1 MNTDTADQAPAQA
14 PSVEERAAAALFGS
28 SPPPKKPVLPPA
40 PEGNEPDV
48 APDDQSQEQAEATT
62 EETPPAE
69 EFFEFEQDGQSWQ
82 VPKALEKALMHNRD
96 YTQKTQALADKERS
110 FEAANAQIRAY
121 NMRQQFDASVAQEMQ
136 QLAAYDSVLNQR
148 VDWSQL
154 SNDQALQATLQRNQ
168 WKDEREALA
177 RTLSAKHQQFM
188 EQFDKAMTEAKAK
201 GQEAVAK
208 RIPNWSENLWKEIRS
223 HAIND
228 GYSDSELSSIT
239 DPRHQVTLWKAQQYD
254 LLKSKATKTVAD
266 IKSVKTT
273 PSNPMPQSVKDK
285 LAFNRAIKG
294 TALGSPEQKRLVE
307 ARAGSIF
314 AKR

>member
-1 MNTDTADQAPAQA
+1 
-14 PSVEERAAAALFGS
+14 
-28 SPPPKKPVLPPA
+28 
-40 PEGNEPDV
+40 
-48 APDDQSQEQAEATT
+48 
-62 EETPPAE
+62 
-69 EFFEFEQDGQSWQ
+69 
-82 VPKALEKALMHNRD
+82 MHNRD

-110 FEAANAQIRAY
+110 FETANAQIRAY

-273 PSNPMPQSVKDK
+273 PSNPMPQAVKDK